1 MLLNVS
7 FFFFLS
13 VYGCAGSLLLC
24 AGFSLIAASRGYSL
38 VVAHELLIAVD
49 SLAGVHKLQLLRSI
63 WDPLGPGFKPV
74 YCIGRQILYH

>member
-1 MLLNVS
+1 MYL
-7 FFFFLS
+7 FFPS

-49 SLAGVHKLQLLRSI
+49 SLPGVHKLQLLRSI
-63 WDPLGPGFKPV
+63 WDPLRPGFKPV

>member
-1 MLLNVS
+1 M
-7 FFFFLS
+7 FG
-13 VYGCAGSLLLC
+13 YAWSLLLHQ
-24 AGFSLIAASRGYSL
+24 GFSLIAASRGYSL